1 MLKKV
6 FLWNKDNALN
16 ARVNRKKK
24 LFSTYVFFLFFI
36 FTVFSTYCLWSIKNN
51 VVDSSNR
58 FGMEVSSKISSVLLE
73 DIANQKQNVELLS
86 ETLSNLLDVEHDFY
100 KHALDIYTPIV
111 DLVKKAHRISVSHYP
126 NLTANTYFVVE
137 NKIYTRNGVT
147 GISFYENTIW
157 YQTLLKS
164 PINKLISLEP
174 YTDTKTKT
182 TVFGYIKRFSEKG
195 AVVTIF
201 YPELSP
207 VQENNLNLPKGYSY
221 YLTDKKGKLIMYYDE
236 TDHNYDSNNIFVAT
250 IFPLIEK
257 QNNITIQ
264 DSNINVYGPA
274 GRELSVYSYQDPKS
288 GWYSILTTPNDYI
301 LEDYKFTATI
311 FALMVIVF
319 ILITCFLLY
328 REHYLTKTMEESNE
342 ALKVLGNSYH
352 AIYRISLTNKKVKV
366 LKYPD
371 FMREKLSSVK
381 NYDDFFEMQKNMIVP
396 DQQINFI
403 RYYNY
408 TNIKNL
414 KSSPEKD
421 VGRDFLI
428 NIYDNVKLWYNCR
441 ALFDVSSDLDEAL
454 LTFKLVDKE
463 RRQLIEEHDLLK
475 SAIETAHKNEEL
487 KNKFFASMSHDL
499 RTPLNGIIGL
509 CTIAYNNISNHIKM
523 KDLLT
528 KIESSSKQLLYLVD
542 TILDVAKP
550 EKSETLNIQPIN
562 LEEQLKTFLSTF
574 SEIAKT
580 EKKEFTYK
588 IEIRNKFV
596 KADFP
601 KLRQIFS
608 NLISNSFKYSLPG
621 AKINFTVKQIN
632 QSRTDSQDS
641 QFAFKVQDT
650 GIGMTQ
656 EFVDKEL
663 FTPYARAE
671 TLENVSGTG
680 LGMSIVR
687 NLVKKMNGTIR
698 VKSVV
703 NKGTSFILSIPL
715 QIDSDSIDNQIVS
728 TKENNQD
735 KINEQFNLKGLKL
748 LIAED
753 NELNMEIACDILESR
768 GFIMTK
774 AWNGQEAV
782 DKFLEKEPFYFD
794 AILMDMRMPILNGQ
808 DASIKI
814 RGTGRADS
822 KSIPIIAVTANAFPE
837 DISASH
843 AAQMNAHV
851 SKPIDFKVL
860 EKTLIRL
867 LKSNEEEK
875 ITLQDLQKDLNLD
888 VKTALD
894 RFSGST
900 EIYVKYLKGFIDEDN
915 FKEFNQAKLEKN
927 NEKLRISATK
937 LKEISSSLGL
947 IDLSMDY
954 ENLIDIIRSQG
965 FTDNAL
971 SLQLDKIEKEL
982 NKVILSLNRL

>member
-1 MLKKV
+1 M
-6 FLWNKDNALN
+6 
-16 ARVNRKKK
+16 
-24 LFSTYVFFLFFI
+24 
-36 FTVFSTYCLWSIKNN
+36 
-51 VVDSSNR
+51 
-58 FGMEVSSKISSVLLE
+58 
-73 DIANQKQNVELLS
+73 
-86 ETLSNLLDVEHDFY
+86 
-100 KHALDIYTPIV
+100 
-111 DLVKKAHRISVSHYP
+111 
-126 NLTANTYFVVE
+126 
-137 NKIYTRNGVT
+137 
-147 GISFYENTIW
+147 
-157 YQTLLKS
+157 
-164 PINKLISLEP
+164 
-174 YTDTKTKT
+174 
-182 TVFGYIKRFSEKG
+182 
-195 AVVTIF
+195 
-201 YPELSP
+201 
-207 VQENNLNLPKGYSY
+207 
-221 YLTDKKGKLIMYYDE
+221 
-236 TDHNYDSNNIFVAT
+236 
-250 IFPLIEK
+250 
-257 QNNITIQ
+257 
-264 DSNINVYGPA
+264 
-274 GRELSVYSYQDPKS
+274 
-288 GWYSILTTPNDYI
+288 
-301 LEDYKFTATI
+301 
-311 FALMVIVF
+311 
-319 ILITCFLLY
+319 
-328 REHYLTKTMEESNE
+328 
-342 ALKVLGNSYH
+342 
-352 AIYRISLTNKKVKV
+352 
-366 LKYPD
+366 
-371 FMREKLSSVK
+371 
-381 NYDDFFEMQKNMIVP
+381 
-396 DQQINFI
+396 
-403 RYYNY
+403 
-408 TNIKNL
+408 
-414 KSSPEKD
+414 
-421 VGRDFLI
+421 
-428 NIYDNVKLWYNCR
+428 
-441 ALFDVSSDLDEAL
+441 
-454 LTFKLVDKE
+454 
-463 RRQLIEEHDLLK
+463 
-475 SAIETAHKNEEL
+475 
-487 KNKFFASMSHDL
+487 
-499 RTPLNGIIGL
+499 
-509 CTIAYNNISNHIKM
+509 
-523 KDLLT
+523 
-528 KIESSSKQLLYLVD
+528 
-542 TILDVAKP
+542 
-550 EKSETLNIQPIN
+550 
-562 LEEQLKTFLSTF
+562 
-574 SEIAKT
+574 
-580 EKKEFTYK
+580 
-588 IEIRNKFV
+588 
-596 KADFP
+596 
-601 KLRQIFS
+601 
-608 NLISNSFKYSLPG
+608 PG

-954 ENLIDIIRSQG
+954 EYLIDIIRSQG